1 MEKMEIY
8 RGNFDIEDY
17 VESRVALTHVRS
29 AGDHVFTFAPC
40 ANTAALLQMTVVISA
55 DDEDVSLQFSLLE
68 GDYNRFWMRLPAEK
82 QEHIWGCGEQMSYF
96 DLRGRHFP
104 LWTSEPGVGRHP
116 HSEIKWK
123 ADVMGKAGVI
133 TITLTIRSRPLS
145 PHANTAAT
153 LIPRPTPISISVSR
167 PSTNCRYGL
176 FLPKYSCALPI
187 AI

>member
-1 MEKMEIY
+1 MKIDFSSQTLNISHNGDILFSHQPGLPAFFLGKGMEKMEIY

-104 LWTSEPGVGRHP
+104 
-116 HSEIKWK
+116 
-123 ADVMGKAGVI
+123 
-133 TITLTIRSRPLS
+133 
-145 PHANTAAT
+145 
-153 LIPRPTPISISVSR
+153 
-167 PSTNCRYGL
+167 
-176 FLPKYSCALPI
+176 
-187 AI
+187 